1 MNTRQARSRRSSGA
15 AIFLFRL
22 LAVAA
27 IAGAAGVSGCGGG
40 SGSPM
45 SSSWATANGVAM
57 VTLTD
62 APGDFLSYKLTVVSL
77 KLTSANGTTIETL
90 PAATNVDFAQLV
102 DLSEVITARQV
113 PTGTYTGVSMTVDY
127 TGATI
132 VVDDGA
138 GGLTVPAAN
147 IMNGATSS
155 ALVSPNS
162 QLTLTLKLASNAP
175 LVISDHAVANLA
187 LDFNLSASN
196 TVAPGSITSS
206 TPASAV
212 TVAVQ
217 PTLSASL
224 TPDSSKQIRVRGKL
238 VSVDT
243 SGNSYTVNV
252 RPFHDAMDDDRGQ
265 VVVHTTATTSFT
277 LSGTTYTGSAGL
289 TALAAL
295 GAGTLTAATG
305 TFDTKT
311 ETFTATQV
319 FAGTSVPGAGLD
331 SVEGTVIARSGNVLT
346 VSHAWTDERDRDDEQ
361 FSPKIAVTVASTTTV
376 TEDGRS
382 GSFGIQDI
390 SVGQHLQVFGTFGTD
405 SSGNRTL
412 DASSGS
418 ARLMLTPLW
427 GQFIS
432 SASGVVTVKLQSL
445 GGIDPAMLN
454 FAGTGSSAAND
465 ATASAYQVSVP
476 VTLPIPTLTPGS
488 PIPFLGF
495 VRPFGSAPP
504 DFSAVIPV
512 DFLTTNALLLLEW
525 NSPSAA
531 NPLPSVA
538 DPFAAPLSASHV
550 VITQSTL
557 QIALVHMIR
566 IGPEQLDP
574 ATVSTGLSFV
584 PSTTAPMSFAIAH
597 VAPDGSHTVD
607 SFTSFADFVTALS
620 ADLTGMTAVRAIA
633 AEGTYDQTSGVL
645 TVNRMLVALSGG

>member
-1 MNTRQARSRRSSGA
+1 MNTHQARSRRSSGA

-45 SSSWATANGVAM
+45 SSPWATANGAAM

-77 KLTSANGTTIETL
+77 NLTSANGTTIETL
-90 PAATNVDFAQLV
+90 PAATHVDFAQLV
-102 DLSEVITARQV
+102 DLSEVISARQV

-132 VVDDGA
+132 VVDNGA

-147 IMNGATSS
+147 IMNGATNS
-155 ALVSPNS
+155 ALVSPS
-162 QLTLTLKLASNAP
+162 GQLTLTLKLASNAP
-175 LVISDHAVANLA
+175 LVISDQRIANLA

-212 TVAVQ
+212 TVTVQ
-217 PTLSASL
+217 PMLSASL
-224 TPDSSKQIRVRGKL
+224 TPDSSRQIRVRGKL

-252 RPFHDAMDDDRGQ
+252 RPFHDAMDDDHGQ
-265 VVVHTTATTSFT
+265 LVVHTTATTSFT
-277 LSGTTYTGSAGL
+277 LNGTASTGSAGL

-305 TFDTKT
+305 TFDTST
-311 ETFTATQV
+311 ETFTATEV
-319 FAGTSVPGAGLD
+319 FAGTSVPGADLD
-331 SVEGTVIARSGNVLT
+331 SVEGTVIARTGSVLT

-361 FSPKIAVTVASTTTV
+361 FNPKIAVTVASTTTV

-418 ARLMLTPLW
+418 ARLMVTQLF

-432 SASGVVTVKLQSL
+432 SANGVVTVKLQAL
-445 GGIDPAMLN
+445 DRRDPSVFN
-454 FAGTGSSAAND
+454 FAGTGSSALKD
-465 ATASAYQVSVP
+465 ASASAYQVSVP
-476 VTLPIPTLTPGS
+476 TAVPVPSLTAGFPAR
-488 PIPFLGF
+488 FFGF
-495 VRPFGSAPP
+495 VTPFGSAPP
-504 DFSAVIPV
+504 DFSAVTVV
-512 DFLTTNALLLLEW
+512 DFSTTEALLLLAW
-525 NSPSAA
+525 DSPGVSA
-531 NPLPSVA
+531 
-538 DPFAAPLSASHV
+538 PFEAPLSATHA
-550 VITQSTL
+550 VIAQSTL
-557 QIALVHMIR
+557 QGAQAHVIR
-566 IGPEQLDP
+566 IGPVQLDP
-574 ATVSTGLSFV
+574 AAVSAGLSFV
-584 PSTTAPMSFAIAH
+584 PGTTASPLTFAIVH
-597 VAPDGSHTVD
+597 VSPDNSRAIDTFA
-607 SFTSFADFVTALS
+607 SFGDFVTALS
-620 ADLTGMTAVRAIA
+620 ADLTGMTTVRAIA
-633 AEGTYDQTSGVL
+633 AEGTYDETSGVL

>member
-27 IAGAAGVSGCGGG
+27 IAGAAGVSGCGG

-77 KLTSANGTTIETL
+77 KLTSANGTTVETL
-90 PAATNVDFAQLV
+90 PAATQVDFAQLV
-102 DLSEVITARQV
+102 DLSEVISARQV
-113 PTGTYTGVSMTVDY
+113 PTGAYTGVSMTVDY
-127 TGATI
+127 NGATI

-138 GGLTVPAAN
+138 GGLTVPGAN
-147 IMNGATSS
+147 IMNGATNS

-162 QLTLTLKLASNAP
+162 QLTLTLKLASSAP
-175 LVISDHAVANLA
+175 LVISDHTVANLA

-196 TVAPGSITSS
+196 TVAPASITSM
-206 TPASAV
+206 TNASAV
-212 TVAVQ
+212 TVTVQ
-217 PTLSASL
+217 PMLSASL
-224 TPDSSKQIRVRGKL
+224 APDESKQIRVRGKL

-243 SGNSYTVNV
+243 SANSYTVNV

-265 VVVHTTATTSFT
+265 VVVHTTATTGFT
-277 LSGTTYTGSAGL
+277 LNGTAYTGSAGL

-346 VSHAWTDERDRDDEQ
+346 VSHAWTDERARDDEQ

-390 SVGQHLQVFGTFGTD
+390 SVGQHLQVFGTFVTD
-405 SSGNRTL
+405 SSGTRTL

-418 ARLMLTPLW
+418 ARLMVTPLW

-432 SASGVVTVKLQSL
+432 SASGVVTVKLQAL
-445 GGIDPAMLN
+445 DRRDPSVFN

-465 ATASAYQVSVP
+465 ASASAYQVSVP
-476 VTLPIPTLTPGS
+476 TALPVPSLTAGFPAR
-488 PIPFLGF
+488 FFGF
-495 VRPFGSAPP
+495 VTPFGSAPP
-504 DFSAVIPV
+504 DFSALTLV
-512 DFLTTNALLLLEW
+512 DFSTTDALLLLAW
-525 NSPSAA
+525 ASPGVSA
-531 NPLPSVA
+531 
-538 DPFAAPLSASHV
+538 PFDAPLSATHM

-557 QIALVHMIR
+557 QGAKAHVIR
-566 IGPEQLDP
+566 IGPVQLDP
-574 ATVSTGLSFV
+574 AAVSAGLTFV
-584 PSTTAPMSFAIAH
+584 PSTTASSLTFAIAH
-597 VAPDGSHTVD
+597 VAADNSHAIDTFA
-607 SFTSFADFVTALS
+607 SFGDFVTALS
-620 ADLTGMTAVRAIA
+620 ADLTGMTVVRAIA
-633 AEGTYDQTSGVL
+633 AEGTYDKTSGVL